1 MNIWELF
8 KQHYIQLGEKYEVDP
23 LIFLGIHVIAT
34 PLFALTVWW
43 LVYSRR
49 KHKSLIKPTL
59 TTFLVFNAANIYLLI
74 AGRNIPLWI
83 YLLLLVTTLLSGYF
97 SWKKIEEKLKKVE

>member
-59 TTFLVFNAANIYLLI
+59 TTF
-74 AGRNIPLWI
+74 
-83 YLLLLVTTLLSGYF
+83 
-97 SWKKIEEKLKKVE
+97 